1 MKTLDRYMGQQ
12 LLFATTVGVAVLS
25 VVLVL
30 GNVFKQLL
38 ELLINRS
45 APPEFIFT
53 FISYI
58 LPFSMTFTIP
68 WGFLTAV
75 LLVFGRMSAEHEITA
90 LRSSGISIT
99 RMSLMVFV
107 VAAVC
112 AGCCMWI
119 NVDVAPKAQTRMK
132 QALYELATSRP
143 LAMFDSDK
151 VIDAF
156 PGHKIYIGRSDGD
169 QLFNLLVYE
178 LNAEGEPMKVIYAK
192 RGLLHPDAVNR
203 RLLLDLYDARYEQR
217 DEASPQT
224 LSRIRQGITIQK
236 TTLPISLEELYERS
250 KKGRTLSSL
259 TIGELK
265 TRLET
270 DENAGQKPPKE
281 RAADASELR
290 TEVSKRFSFALASL
304 AFGLIAIP
312 LAVTA
317 QRKET
322 SVGFLLSLAVAFA
335 YFFMIIMVQWV
346 KRKPDW
352 HPELL
357 MWLPNL
363 IFFSLGAF
371 MFRRLARR

>member
-1 MKTLDRYMGQQ
+1 MKTLDRYIGQQ
-12 LLFATTVGVAVLS
+12 LLITTSVAVGVLS

-38 ELLINRS
+38 ELFINRS

-58 LPFSMTFTIP
+58 LPFSMTFTLP

-90 LRSSGISIT
+90 LRASGVGIARI
-99 RMSLMVFV
+99 SLMVFV
-107 VAAVC
+107 VAALCV
-112 AGCCMWI
+112 GCCLWI
-119 NVDVAPKAQTRMK
+119 NVEVAPKAQTRMK
-132 QALYELATSRP
+132 QALYDLATKRP

-169 QLFNLLVYE
+169 QLHNLLVYE
-178 LNAEGEPMKVIYAK
+178 LNPAGDPMKVIFAK
-192 RGLLHPDAVNR
+192 RGVLHPDVAHR
-203 RLLLDLYDARYEQR
+203 RLLLDLFDARYEQR
-217 DEASPQT
+217 DDAAPQS
-224 LSRIRQGITIQK
+224 LSRIRQGITMQK
-236 TTLPISLEELYERS
+236 STLPISLEELYERS
-250 KKGRTLSSL
+250 KKGQALSSL

-265 TRLET
+265 SRLDADPEG
-270 DENAGQKPPKE
+270 DQRPPKE
-281 RAADASELR
+281 REGDQSEVR

-304 AFGLIAIP
+304 ALGLIAIP
-312 LAVTA
+312 LAITA

-322 SVGFLLSLAVAFA
+322 AVGFFLSLVVAFV
-335 YFFMIIMVQWV
+335 YFFMTIMVQWV
-346 KRKPDW
+346 KRKPEW

-357 MWLPNL
+357 MWVPNL
-363 IFFSLGAF
+363 VFLSLGIF
-371 MFRRLARR
+371 LFRRLVRR

>member
-1 MKTLDRYMGQQ
+1 MNTLDRYISRQ
-12 LLFATTVGVAVLS
+12 LLFATTVAVGVLS

-58 LPFSMTFTIP
+58 LPFSLTFTIP
-68 WGFLTAV
+68 WGYLTAV
-75 LLVFGRMSAEHEITA
+75 LLVLGRMSAEHEITA
-90 LRSSGISIT
+90 FRSSGISILRVS
-99 RMSLMVFV
+99 RMAFV
-107 VAAVC
+107 GALVC
-112 AGCCMWI
+112 TACCLWI

-132 QALYELATSRP
+132 EALYDLAVKRP

-156 PGHKIYIGRSDGD
+156 PGHKIYIGRSEGD

-178 LNAEGEPMKVIYAK
+178 MNRDGDPVKVIHAK
-192 RGLLHPDAVNR
+192 RGKLHPDPANR

-217 DEASPQT
+217 DDGAPQA
-224 LSRIRQGITIQK
+224 LSRIRQGITMRK
-236 TTLPISLEELYERS
+236 STLPISLDELYERS
-250 KKGRTLSSL
+250 KKARVLSSL
-259 TIGELK
+259 TIRELRS
-265 TRLET
+265 RLDQE
-270 DENAGQKPPKE
+270 DSSRKSEKE
-281 RAADASELR
+281 KAADESELR

-304 AFGLIAIP
+304 AFALIAVP
-312 LAVTA
+312 LAITA

-322 SVGFLLSLAVAFA
+322 TVGFLLSLVVAFV
-335 YFFMIIMVQWV
+335 YFFGIILVQWV

-357 MWLPNL
+357 MWTPNL
-363 IFFSLGAF
+363 VFLSLGVF
-371 MFRRLARR
+371 LLTRLARR